1 MYDRHFFVSPDA
13 NALRLLDKI
22 SIGLRLRLFWVKM
35 ISGNHFHPFP
45 RVWL

>member
-22 SIGLRLRLFWVKM
+22 SIGLRPKQRT
-35 ISGNHFHPFP
+35 
-45 RVWL
+45 